1 MRYAKARKRFSFKTG
16 VRIWQEKESL
26 SAAEVEIVEDTTE
39 VFARGGVQSLF
50 SRRAKDSA
58 AEERIAVGAEA
69 MNYFPADRRVVY
81 EGKGTM
87 SVNTLSLEAGTVTV
101 FLKKD
106 GGDIESVQATR
117 RVVIR
122 RDNREARGE
131 EARYV
136 LAEETVVLTGQPV
149 LVDKDRGTVEGDKLI
164 FHLGDGRIQVE
175 NTARERSVI
184 IIRS

>member
-1 MRYAKARKRFSFKTG
+1 MRSE
-16 VRIWQEKESL
+16 QEPL
-26 SAAEVEIVEDTTE
+26 GGLEI
-39 VFARGGVQSLF
+39 
-50 SRRAKDSA
+50 
-58 AEERIAVGAEA
+58 ERDLGIA
-69 MNYFPADRRVVY
+69 
-81 EGKGTM
+81 
-87 SVNTLSLEAGTVTV
+87 
-101 FLKKD
+101 
-106 GGDIESVQATR
+106 R

-149 LVDKDRGTVEGDKLI
+149 LIDQERGTVEGDKLI
-164 FHLGDGRIQVE
+164 FHLSDGRIQVE